1 MNFAEN
7 CFSMSLYRAA
17 QMFFSTLVLYAA
29 ALSSS
34 PGRGLESTP
43 INVGVYIVYDL
54 DLHRTIEYPRGFEK
68 GATKKSAREYFNAFV
83 RAVDL
88 RFREIQEVYVKL
100 TLVNAAP
107 LTFQQTEQIAVV
119 AKEYYETINGTETMR
134 RLSEEVKKR
143 SWEYEDGDVIFY
155 LTLKNVL
162 TQVGTNKEWLGL
174 AEKGGVCK
182 EKLGLVTDDGMTFS
196 GVEEMF
202 RQAALLLGASRDSTD
217 EGNNCSVSGY
227 HLLSSIYGGLHHNL
241 SLCSIRDLV
250 AFLGDKSN
258 IDCLDD
264 KPQPFGQFTNILPA
278 DYHEQYEYD
287 ICTARYSGR
296 KGDVR
301 KCKPRDQ
308 TPGYN
313 KTCKVECC
321 EYDITYKRGRRTYAP
336 YVVSRLTAA
345 DGAVCNGDRICLHGD
360 CEEKSRFNLPRDH
373 D

>member
-1 MNFAEN
+1 MNLAEN

-17 QMFFSTLVLYAA
+17 QNLFFATMVLYAG

-34 PGRGLESTP
+34 PEPGLESTP
-43 INVGVYIVYDL
+43 INVGVYILYDL

-68 GATKKSAREYFNAFV
+68 GATKMSVREYFNAFV

-88 RFREIQEVYVKL
+88 RFREIKEVNVKL

-107 LTFQQTEQIAVV
+107 LNFEQTERIAVV
-119 AKEYYETINGTETMR
+119 VKEYYQTINGSETMK

-143 SWEYEDGDVIFY
+143 PGDYKDGDVIFY
-155 LTLKNVL
+155 LTLKTVL
-162 TQVGTNKEWLGL
+162 TEVGTNKEWLGV
-174 AEKGGVCK
+174 AEKGGVCN

-217 EGNNCSVSGY
+217 EGNNCSVSEH

-241 SLCSIRDLV
+241 SSCSTRDLI
-250 AFLGDKSN
+250 AFLGKKLN
-258 IDCLDD
+258 LDCLEDE
-264 KPQPFGQFTNILPA
+264 PQPFEPFSNMLPA
-278 DYHEQYEYD
+278 DYHDRYEYD
-287 ICTARYSGR
+287 ICTARYSGK

-301 KCKPRDQ
+301 KCETKDQ

-321 EYDITYKRGRRTYAP
+321 EYDYTYRRRRKTYAP

-345 DGAVCNGDRICLHGD
+345 DGAVCNGDKICLHGD
-360 CEEKSRFNLPRDH
+360 CEEKSHLNLS
-373 D
+373 